1 MKFRSFLCTAALTVS
16 FVAFGAMVSFAGE
29 WVRDYDEDIASWFRE
44 EGKDYSWR
52 YRNDDGS
59 YAENTWIGNYYV
71 GSYGYMV
78 QEQMTPDGYLLGEDG
93 SWYVATPANA
103 REAYE
108 KFRLYRYAS
117 QYDNTSMLT
126 WYRED
131 DFNGDGILDLLTMDF
146 GGYEISQNLEL
157 SLYTIQGGAVRKADS
172 YTGQIIKA
180 NTQPRAYFRWYEG
193 KKGLFC
199 MDDWSQEV
207 TALLT
212 IDGNLRFQEIYSEQN
227 QIGMEQE
234 AQIRDFWLWGERDFT
249 DCEIMEL
256 SFDWVNCVPGGRCQ
270 GVENSSPVSYR

>member
-1 MKFRSFLCTAALTVS
+1 MKRKTILGAIGLASVLAVSISFPT
-16 FVAFGAMVSFAGE
+16 FAGE
-29 WVRDYDEDIASWFRE
+29 WVKDYDEAAASWFAE

-59 YAENTWIGNYYV
+59 YAENTWIGNYYI
-71 GSYGYMV
+71 GSYGYMNR
-78 QEQMTPDGYLLGEDG
+78 EQITPDGYLLGEDG

-108 KFRLYRYAS
+108 KFRLYQYAV
-117 QYDNTSMLT
+117 QYDRTNMLT

-131 DFNGDGILDLLTMDF
+131 DFNGDGILDLLTMNF
-146 GGYEISQNLEL
+146 GDYGISQNLEL
-157 SLYTIQGGAVRKADS
+157 SLYTIQGGAVRKTDS
-172 YTGQIIKA
+172 YTGQIIKE
-180 NTQPRAYFRWYEG
+180 NTRPRAYFRWYEG

-199 MDDWSQEV
+199 MDDWRQEV
-207 TALLT
+207 ITLLT

-234 AQIRDFWLWGERDFT
+234 PQIRDFWLWGERDFT

-256 SFDWVNCVPGGRCQ
+256 SFDWVNCIPGGRCQ